1 MRSIDQFQF
10 YQLSQFLR
18 PLADLKDEQPLKD
31 VWFPLWR
38 AASWLDFLAGDH
50 LVGLVVSKTTILRLI
65 STIRRLVP
73 SDINELTD
81 EIDKP
86 LVEHDHMFV
95 FELVSGF
102 KEFETVFAAEL
113 RTLPS
118 YIVSRKG
125 IYDTSLLIEHAEKAF
140 DEATRKAIPDS
151 AVKDFRE
158 AGRCLAFELPTAAG
172 FHAMRCT
179 EATLRKYH
187 ALTKNLAAGA
197 KSPDWLVCLN
207 EIKAS
212 GGNQKVTGVLDQIR
226 DLHRN
231 PVSHP
236 DEFLDTNQALALF
249 DVAKSAVVAMA
260 SEIAAL
266 EAAQKAAPAATV
278 AAPRVVKK
286 AGP

>member
-1 MRSIDQFQF
+1 LVGIVVSRPAVLTLLETI
-10 YQLSQFLR
+10 R
-18 PLADLKDEQPLKD
+18 PL
-31 VWFPLWR
+31 
-38 AASWLDFLAGDH
+38 
-50 LVGLVVSKTTILRLI
+50 
-65 STIRRLVP
+65 VP
-73 SDINELTD
+73 RNINALTD
-81 EIDKP
+81 ELDKT
-86 LVEHDHMFV
+86 LGDHDTMFAYRV
-95 FELVSGF
+95 TSTF

-118 YIVSRKG
+118 YMVSRKG
-125 IYDTSLLIEHAEKAF
+125 IYDTALLIEHAEQAF
-140 DEATRKAIPDS
+140 DDGTRKAIPDS

-187 ALTKNLAAGA
+187 LLVKSPPAGK
-197 KSPDWLVCLN
+197 KSPDWAVCLN
-207 EIKAS
+207 EIKAA
-212 GGNQKVTGVLDQIR
+212 GGNPKVTGILDQIR

-260 SEIAAL
+260 AEITTLENASAA
-266 EAAQKAAPAATV
+266 AVATPPAAPKVT
-278 AAPRVVKK
+278 K
-286 AGP
+286 AVP